1 MAREIRIPGSEGTAK
16 IRSLWAVALL
26 PIITIGIY
34 FFFWWYFIHR
44 ELRDLGRTKNTNE
57 LGDSPGTSLLAV
69 TLGALI
75 VVPALV
81 SIYRGFKRVQA
92 AQRLMGSDPI
102 NGWIGLILFILITPA
117 FYAYVQSG
125 LNPVWER
132 LAGSAEKEAAPAE
145 VGGSDSPDVEPS

>member
-44 ELRDLGRTKNTNE
+44 ELRDLGRAKNTNE

-75 VVPALV
+75 IVPALV

-92 AQRLMGSDPI
+92 AQRL
-102 NGWIGLILFILITPA
+102 WPA
-117 FYAYVQSG
+117 RIRST
-125 LNPVWER
+125 
-132 LAGSAEKEAAPAE
+132 
-145 VGGSDSPDVEPS
+145 GGSG

>member
-1 MAREIRIPGSEGTAK
+1 VVAREIRIEGSDGTAK
-16 IRSLWAVALL
+16 LRSLWAVALL

-44 ELRDLGRTKNTNE
+44 ELRDLGRAKNTDE
-57 LGDSPGTSLLAV
+57 LGDSPGTSLVAV

-75 VVPALV
+75 IVPALV

-92 AQRLMGSDPI
+92 AQRLAGKEPI
-102 NGWIGLILFILITPA
+102 NGWIGLILFLVITPA

-125 LNPVWER
+125 LNAVWER
-132 LAGSAEKEAAPAE
+132 LHSA
-145 VGGSDSPDVEPS
+145 DVEPS

>member
-26 PIITIGIY
+26 PIITIAIY
-34 FFFWWYFIHR
+34 YFYWWYQVNR
-44 ELRDLGRTKNTNE
+44 EMRDYGRAKGTDE

-75 VVPALV
+75 IVPALV
-81 SIYRGFKRVQA
+81 STYRGFKRVQA
-92 AQRLMGSDPI
+92 AQRLAGADPL
-102 NGWIGLILFILITPA
+102 NGWIGLLLYILISPA
-117 FYAYVQSG
+117 FFAYVQSG

-132 LAGSAEKEAAPAE
+132 EAGRAPALD
-145 VGGSDSPDVEPS
+145 GPDVQPS

>member
-1 MAREIRIPGSEGTAK
+1 MAQEVRIQGSEGTAK

-26 PIITIGIY
+26 PIVTLTIY
-34 FFFWWYFIHR
+34 FFYWWYQIHR
-44 ELRDLGRTKNTNE
+44 ELRDYGRSKGTNE

-81 SIYRGFKRVQA
+81 SMYRGFKRVQA
-92 AQRLMGSDPI
+92 AQRLAGLNPI
-102 NGWIGLILFILITPA
+102 NGWIGLVLFFVISPA
-117 FYAYVQSG
+117 LYAYMQSG

-132 LAGSAEKEAAPAE
+132 EGQTLEAQP
-145 VGGSDSPDVEPS
+145 VETT